1 MQIPG
6 NEDQQALSW
15 CCDILDWKRT
25 IHVRAQQKQTNNDLL
40 RGFDQ
45 LHLWLRAGG
54 VSGFPGRA
62 GSDTRAA
69 AVDVICSLLLLDG
82 ISKRY
87 APGLQED
94 RQRHKQAD

>member
-1 MQIPG
+1 M
-6 NEDQQALSW
+6 
-15 CCDILDWKRT
+15 LDKKKNT
-25 IHVRAQQKQTNNDLL
+25 DLL
-40 RGFDQ
+40 RLLDR

-54 VSGFPGRA
+54 VPGFPGRA

-87 APGLQED
+87 APGLHKD
-94 RQRHKQAD
+94 RHKHAD